1 MFLGMTNRD
10 TNQPETKGKSEMKKL
25 LRTIAAAAF
34 ATTALVTTLGL
45 TIPSL
50 AVAETVLRLDEVAV
64 GELDPGKASDYA
76 DSILMFNVY
85 DTLVLPNQG
94 GPGHGPHLAGSWEGA
109 GNTYTFKLRDDVK
122 FQSGNPMTAHDV
134 VFSLN
139 RLKALGKGLSYLF
152 GNVES
157 AEAIDAHTVKFNL
170 TKPSA
175 PFVAS
180 LVRLQIVDKKL
191 VLANLG
197 DGEGEMKD
205 WGQAFLSGNSAGT
218 GAYTVT
224 SHNPQEET
232 VMAKN
237 ASYFLGVAPKAPD
250 TVRLRYGLEAATVR
264 TLIAQGEHDISSQ
277 WLPPEVMK
285 ALAKGGAQLLS
296 ESGTGAFYVKMNTSK
311 PPMDDVNCRL
321 AFTKAF
327 DYNAAVKMI
336 AITDDVSQGSA
347 STGAIPVGMFGAN
360 PASSILVRDLDAAK
374 KHLAACKYK
383 PEDFTLELSWIA
395 EVPLEERFALL
406 MQANFTE
413 LGVKSQIKKL
423 PWALFAEQVSKPENT
438 PHISQLFVNAV
449 TGDPDTLLYGQ
460 YHSSTSGTWQSPEY
474 LKDAEVDKLLEEGKT
489 ATSDAGR
496 QNAYAALNARLMVI
510 SPTIYGYD
518 RNSVFAASNRVKVPA
533 LSDPAKAFGL
543 DGIGFSFRLME
554 MTGK

>member
-1 MFLGMTNRD
+1 MS
-10 TNQPETKGKSEMKKL
+10 KI
-25 LRTIAAAAF
+25 LRNIALAAF
-34 ATTALVTTLGL
+34 VSTALVTTLGM
-45 TIPSL
+45 TNPSTAL
-50 AVAETVLRLDEVAV
+50 AETVLRLDEVAV

-76 DSILMFNVY
+76 DSILMFNLY
-85 DTLVLPNQG
+85 DTLVLPKQG
-94 GPGHGPHLAGSWEGA
+94 GPGHAPHLASSWEGS
-109 GNTYTFKLRDDVK
+109 GTTYTFKLRDDVK
-122 FQSGNPMTAHDV
+122 FQSGNAMTAEDV
-134 VFSLN
+134 VFSLD
-139 RLKALGKGLSYLF
+139 RLKAIGKGLSYLF

-157 AEAIDAHTVKFNL
+157 AEAVDAHTVKFTL
-170 TKPSA
+170 KQPSS

-191 VLANLG
+191 VMANLG
-197 DGEGEMKD
+197 EGDGDMKD
-205 WGQAFLSGNSAGT
+205 WGQTFLSANAAGT
-218 GAYTVT
+218 GAYRAK

-232 VMAKN
+232 VMSKN
-237 ASYFLGVAPKAPD
+237 ADYFLGIDAKAPD

-264 TLIAQGEHDISSQ
+264 TLIAQGKHDISSQ
-277 WLPPEVMK
+277 WLPPEVLK
-285 ALAKGGAQLLS
+285 ALAKDGAQLLS

-311 PPMDDVNCRL
+311 APMDDVNCRL

-327 DYNAAVKMI
+327 DYKAAVQMI

-360 PASSILVRDLDAAK
+360 PPANILTRDMDAAK
-374 KHLAACKYK
+374 KHLADCKYK

-395 EVPLEERFALL
+395 EVPIEERFALL

-423 PWALFAEQVSKPENT
+423 PWALFADQVSKPENT

-460 YHSSTSGTWQSPEY
+460 YHSTRGGTWQSPEY
-474 LKDAEVDKLLEEGKT
+474 LKDAEVDKYLDEGKT
-489 ATSDAGR
+489 ATDEAGR
-496 QNAYAALNARLMVI
+496 QKAYAALNARLMAI

-533 LSDPAKAFGL
+533 LSDPSKAFGL
-543 DGIGFSFRLME
+543 DGLGFSFRLME